1 MYGLLVKDGED
12 LGETRAAAPVTHEIT
27 DDSKVAHESN
37 TSALHAAVS
46 ILSELD
52 VESSASI
59 SVGEDL
65 VAGINKGQSQEGS
78 A

>member
-1 MYGLLVKDGED
+1 VHGLLVKDGKD
-12 LGETRAAAPVTHEIT
+12 LSETRAAAPVTHEIT

-37 TSALHAAVS
+37 TSTLHAAVG

-52 VESSASI
+52 VEGAASI
-59 SVGEDL
+59 SVGEDF
-65 VAGINKGQSQEGS
+65 VSGINKRQSQEGG